1 MNILIINC
9 GSSSIKYQ
17 LLNMS
22 DSSLMA
28 SGIAERIGEPNS
40 ILSHVKLPGTQDE
53 YRTVIEKEI
62 TDHQVGMT
70 TVLALLTDSRSG
82 VISDI
87 SEIRAIGHRVVHG
100 GESFKTPVV
109 ITKAVINNIHQASSL
124 APLHNPANLM
134 GIDVART
141 MFPDA
146 PHVLSLIHISEPTRL
161 LVQSRI
167 PSSA

>member
-53 YRTVIEKEI
+53 YRTAIEKEI
-62 TDHQVGMT
+62 PDHQAGMT
-70 TVLALLTDSRSG
+70 TVLAL
-82 VISDI
+82 
-87 SEIRAIGHRVVHG
+87 
-100 GESFKTPVV
+100 
-109 ITKAVINNIHQASSL
+109 
-124 APLHNPANLM
+124 
-134 GIDVART
+134 
-141 MFPDA
+141 
-146 PHVLSLIHISEPTRL
+146 
-161 LVQSRI
+161 
-167 PSSA
+167 